1 MLFFS
6 ILVDFTSN
14 INTEVLRF
22 YWLSFMFKMQEKWK
36 YFSAKMSQ
44 PPPQI
49 SEVPNVQYQLQ
60 PILVKV
66 RTK

>member
-1 MLFFS
+1 
-6 ILVDFTSN
+6 
-14 INTEVLRF
+14 
-22 YWLSFMFKMQEKWK
+22 
-36 YFSAKMSQ
+36 MSQ

-66 RTK
+66 RIKKKKKLALFIYFCLLRKVLLNYDLYYFKKENIIYFYARR

>member
-1 MLFFS
+1 
-6 ILVDFTSN
+6 
-14 INTEVLRF
+14 
-22 YWLSFMFKMQEKWK
+22 
-36 YFSAKMSQ
+36 MSQ

-66 RTK
+66 RNKKKKLLFYSYIFVYLERFYYFMICITILKQEYFMHVDRT

>member
-1 MLFFS
+1 ML
-6 ILVDFTSN
+6 
-14 INTEVLRF
+14 
-22 YWLSFMFKMQEKWK
+22 KMQEKWK

-66 RTK
+66 RKFNGKMSLI

>member
-1 MLFFS
+1 MF
-6 ILVDFTSN
+6 
-14 INTEVLRF
+14 EVLLTF
-22 YWLSFMFKMQEKWK
+22 FMLKMQEKWK

-66 RTK
+66 RNY

>member
-1 MLFFS
+1 
-6 ILVDFTSN
+6 
-14 INTEVLRF
+14 
-22 YWLSFMFKMQEKWK
+22 MQEKWK

-66 RTK
+66 RIKKKTLLLYSYIFVYLKGFIIL